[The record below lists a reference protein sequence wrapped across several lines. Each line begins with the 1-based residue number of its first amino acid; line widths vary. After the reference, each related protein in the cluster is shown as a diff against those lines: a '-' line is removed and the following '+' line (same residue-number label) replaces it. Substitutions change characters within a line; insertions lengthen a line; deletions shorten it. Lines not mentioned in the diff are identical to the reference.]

1 MIRVRMWVLL
11 ALILGQ
17 VSWERHPALSWDD
30 FKGRANRFVRE
41 PSAVTDTGFR
51 TQLVC
56 RDGMLDMDGRAEFYP
71 KSSWVKADRRLA
83 TLLKHEQRHF
93 DITEVYARKMRKAI
107 RDARIPCEDETRAD
121 AAGKKILAG
130 LDLEWERAEKGY
142 DLETKDGTDA
152 ARQAAASQRIAGELA
167 GLNEYR
173 R

>member
-1 MIRVRMWVLL
+1 MWVLL
-11 ALILGQ
+11 VVILGQ
-17 VSWERHPALSWDD
+17 ALWDRHPTLSWED
-30 FKGRANRFVRE
+30 FKGRANRFARE

-56 RDGMLDMDGRAEFYP
+56 RDGVLDLNGGAEFYP
-71 KSSWVKADRRLA
+71 NSSWVKADRKSG
-83 TLLKHEQRHF
+83 TLLKHEQGHF

-107 RDARIPCEDETRAD
+107 REARIPCDDEARAD

-142 DLETKDGTDA
+142 DLETKDGTDT
-152 ARQAAASQRIAGELA
+152 ARQAAASQRIARELA
-167 GLNEYR
+167 ELSQYR